1 MSFDGTEKIPTL
13 TMFARAPRGELN
25 FSNNPT
31 YIDYDS
37 PKKPTAILTSST
49 SYQQY
54 GQTIKNTISSSYP
67 DPNAKFKKQVFITKI
82 AIYDEDKNL
91 LGIASLAKPVKKTEE
106 DDYTF
111 KLKLD
116 L

>member
-1 MSFDGTEKIPTL
+1 MDFNGTEKIPTL
-13 TMFARAPRGELN
+13 TMFARAPRGQAN

-31 YIDYDS
+31 FIDYS
-37 PKKPTAILTSST
+37 SKKPTEIMTSSV
-49 SYQQY
+49 SYKQF
-54 GQTIKNTISSSYP
+54 GQTIKNTVSSSFP
-67 DPNAKFKKQVFITKI
+67 DPDATFKKQVFITKI

-91 LGIASLAKPVKKTEE
+91 LGIASIANPVKKAED